1 LEEKIKKLPEKF
13 EPERSIMVGQHL
25 VRILDTLWIEN
36 LEDLESLIESVN
48 IRAYGQHEPLV
59 EYRREAYLLFQQLNN
74 NFEGL
79 VINTIFP
86 LLEIDLNKLQS
97 RSIQTAPPQGKKLGR
112 NDPCWCGS
120 GKKYKR
126 CHGG

>member
-1 LEEKIKKLPEKF
+1 
-13 EPERSIMVGQHL
+13 L

-97 RSIQTAPPQGKKLGR
+97 RSIQTAPPPGKKLGR